1 MARKFVEQKIT
12 KWWHAFTELKS
23 WVQIAIAIVLVVIV
37 HNYVLHQTMA
47 KKKKKAVGLTTK
59 QKKLPKA
66 LQMAILKKQKNLNT
80 RSLLTI

>member
-23 WVQIAIAIVLVVIV
+23 WVQIIIAVAVVV
-37 HNYVLHQTMA
+37 AAHNYILHQIMA
-47 KKKKKAVGLTTK
+47 KKKKKLVGGLTTK

-66 LQMAILKKQKNLNT
+66 LQMAILKKQKKGK
-80 RSLLTI
+80 

>member
-23 WVQIAIAIVLVVIV
+23 WVQIIIAVAVVV
-37 HNYVLHQTMA
+37 AAHNYILHQIMA
-47 KKKKKAVGLTTK
+47 KKKKKIVGLTSK

-66 LQMAILKKQKNLNT
+66 LQMAIMKKQKKGK
-80 RSLLTI
+80 